1 MAPPWTSQWPP
12 PIKYDLDLEFVS
24 DPSAGQ
30 DARIVVA
37 EGNGKL
43 WCSSTAPGN
52 TEAPSILFYY
62 FATASVFDGAGHLAF
77 TATGSGE
84 FGKFA
89 TSGLAQGLL
98 NKLAGSYARLHGS
111 RSPSQTTTQ
120 SAKPEPAPLD

>member
-1 MAPPWTSQWPP
+1 MVKIQPTARRTRYPRNTPP
-12 PIKYDLDLEFVS
+12 
-24 DPSAGQ
+24 

-43 WCSSTAPGN
+43 WCSSTSPGN
-52 TEAPSILFYY
+52 TEAASILFYY

-89 TSGLAQGLL
+89 TSGLAQGVLK
-98 NKLAGSYARLHGS
+98 KLAGSYAKLHGS
-111 RSPSQTTTQ
+111 RSPSQTTTE
-120 SAKPEPAPLD
+120 SADPNRRL

>member
-1 MAPPWTSQWPP
+1 MVKIQPTARRTRYPRNTPP
-12 PIKYDLDLEFVS
+12 
-24 DPSAGQ
+24 

-43 WCSSTAPGN
+43 WCSSTSPGN

-84 FGKFA
+84 FGN
-89 TSGLAQGLL
+89 SRP
-98 NKLAGSYARLHGS
+98 AGWPRGCSKNSPAAMPGCMDRAHRLRRPPADRARL
-111 RSPSQTTTQ
+111 RP
-120 SAKPEPAPLD
+120 PEFSLA

>member
-1 MAPPWTSQWPP
+1 MLAGGW
-12 PIKYDLDLEFVS
+12 VS
-24 DPSAGQ
+24 ARLARLTAFH

-43 WCSSTAPGN
+43 WCSSTSPIN
-52 TEAPSILFYY
+52 TEAPSTLFYY

-98 NKLAGSYARLHGS
+98 KQLAGAYAKLHGS
-111 RSPSQTTTQ
+111 RSPSHTTTQ
-120 SAKPEPAPLD
+120 TAKPEPAP